1 MSVATALYQQ
11 VYCRYLCPGE
21 AIVHD
26 RGPEFCNQIVR
37 DLQEHFGVNI
47 RVISA
52 GKPRANGLIET
63 GVNLWKSRGR
73 ALMAEGGN
81 VLVLKN
87 IFEMENC
94 LQIGM
99 LRFSTRFCLSCEAI
113 LIQRMVLLL
122 DLCF

>member
-11 VYCRYLCPGE
+11 IYCRYLCPGE

-52 GKPRANGLIET
+52 GKPRANGSIET

-81 VLVLKN
+81 VLVLKK
-87 IFEMENC
+87 IF
-94 LQIGM
+94 
-99 LRFSTRFCLSCEAI
+99 LRWKIARELGCYVFPQDYVYHAKRS
-113 LIQRMVLLL
+113 
-122 DLCF
+122 

>member
-11 VYCRYLCPGE
+11 IYCRYLCPGE

-81 VLVLKN
+81 VLLLKN
-87 IFEMENC
+87 IFAQVCSEVVRSRC
-94 LQIGM
+94 KTH
-99 LRFSTRFCLSCEAI
+99 LRKFSQAQNS
-113 LIQRMVLLL
+113 
-122 DLCF
+122 